1 MCFEAELWKRY
12 RTGTREWDNLW
23 DNYRSVGGNVETCK
37 FSLFLGLR
45 VDIRKRRQA
54 SARLG
59 RYYCDVVSREWKE
72 MKKTRLDQKLEW
84 L

>member
-1 MCFEAELWKRY
+1 M
-12 RTGTREWDNLW
+12 
-23 DNYRSVGGNVETCK
+23 ETCK